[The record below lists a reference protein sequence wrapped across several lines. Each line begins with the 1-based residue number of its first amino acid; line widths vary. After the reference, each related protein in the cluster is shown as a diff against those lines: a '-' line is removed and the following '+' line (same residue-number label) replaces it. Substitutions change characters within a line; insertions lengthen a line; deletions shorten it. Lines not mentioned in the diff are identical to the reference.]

1 MSPIKKRKVFNMAE
15 NKKEKKWNISRE
27 ASSLGESL
35 KTLKPGDEGYEE
47 TLAAIE
53 KCAKISESK
62 WTTISTAFKNVATV
76 IVCAGIGILAYSV
89 DKSNEI
95 PKNKFSKELFHK
107 FFKA

>member
-1 MSPIKKRKVFNMAE
+1 MAE